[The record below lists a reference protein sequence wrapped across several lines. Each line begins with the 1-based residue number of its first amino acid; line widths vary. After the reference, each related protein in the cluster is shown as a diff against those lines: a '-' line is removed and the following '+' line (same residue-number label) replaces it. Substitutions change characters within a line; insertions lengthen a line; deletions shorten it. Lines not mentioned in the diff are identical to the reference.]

1 MKKVLNGISILISV
15 LISLV
20 LFVLI
25 ILLGADIAAKRFLK
39 TTTFSEA
46 VREMEFQVIFLDEE
60 NKETETGK
68 RIYDYFDDMG
78 ITRDEVNK
86 IIKND
91 KFKKLFGDYF
101 GSILLKKI
109 NAETEI
115 IYPTKEELYDFV
127 NTNYEFF
134 KKVLKVKETDKEG
147 IRKIIYKEYDY
158 VSLELKTIANELT
171 KEKVESKYLD
181 ILLKPILTWALIGGI
196 VVCIILLMLLR
207 RSLHKW
213 LMWFYMPA
221 MTAALTLGFL
231 SLLANKIIV
240 SFLTKNIREYGS
252 LIEPFVGS
260 LSNSLLLYAAVIF
273 VLSIVCYIIH
283 YLCKNKNTEE
293 NKKEK

>member
-101 GSILLKKI
+101 GSILLK
-109 NAETEI
+109 NDT
-115 IYPTKEELYDFV
+115 
-127 NTNYEFF
+127 
-134 KKVLKVKETDKEG
+134 VLLV
-147 IRKIIYKEYDY
+147 
-158 VSLELKTIANELT
+158 
-171 KEKVESKYLD
+171 
-181 ILLKPILTWALIGGI
+181 
-196 VVCIILLMLLR
+196 
-207 RSLHKW
+207 
-213 LMWFYMPA
+213 
-221 MTAALTLGFL
+221 
-231 SLLANKIIV
+231 
-240 SFLTKNIREYGS
+240 
-252 LIEPFVGS
+252 
-260 LSNSLLLYAAVIF
+260 
-273 VLSIVCYIIH
+273 
-283 YLCKNKNTEE
+283 
-293 NKKEK
+293 